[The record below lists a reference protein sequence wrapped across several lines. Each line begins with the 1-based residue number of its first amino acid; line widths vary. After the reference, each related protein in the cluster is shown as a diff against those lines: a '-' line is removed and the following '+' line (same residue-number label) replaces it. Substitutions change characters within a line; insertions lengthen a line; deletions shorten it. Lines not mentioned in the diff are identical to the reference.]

1 MLECIYSDDFM
12 PSLGHCI
19 SLLLDIAANE
29 KAKHLANKAIKS
41 IKKIVYISNTENS
54 DGKDRLKEEEKL
66 LSTKLASFLPGVSI
80 SLSKVISGGI
90 KHGQTVIIAALEAW
104 TAHIQ
109 IVMNNKFFPTA
120 KLTGSINELDELATI
135 MAKLVSP
142 KEKPKEGQNKEQMAE
157 KSLEVKMD
165 KEWYS
170 NTSAKLKILIERVS
184 SVAGHSSWKVR
195 LALLEFAETLLK
207 NCSVSLE
214 SCVPCLVEVVI
225 GMSSDEY
232 AQVSQKS
239 KIIIS
244 ELNELLSSNG

>member
-1 MLECIYSDDFM
+1 M

-41 IKKIVYISNTENS
+41 IKKFVFILNTENS
-54 DGKDRLKEEEKL
+54 DSNGGLNKANEKL

-80 SLSKVISGGI
+80 SLSKVISSSI
-90 KHGQTVIIAALEAW
+90 KHGQTVVIAALEAW
-104 TAHIQ
+104 VAHIQ
-109 IVMNNKFFPTA
+109 IVMNNKFFPTD
-120 KLTGSINELDELATI
+120 KLTGSIDELTNV
-135 MAKLVSP
+135 MSKLVSS
-142 KEKPKEGQNKEQMAE
+142 EENANESQSKEQKAE
-157 KSLEVKMD
+157 RSLQVKMD

-184 SVAGHSSWKVR
+184 SVAAHPSWKVR
-195 LALLEFAETLLK
+195 LALLEFADILLK
-207 NCSVSLE
+207 NCSVSIE
-214 SCVPCLVEVVI
+214 SCVPCLLEIVI

-232 AQVSQKS
+232 TQVSQKS

-244 ELNELLSSNG
+244 ELNELLFTNGW